1 MFNKL
6 YSKIKENI
14 LFVISILIILIFIIL
29 FKIEL
34 PYTIYMSGG
43 TSNVSTS
50 IKVENESI
58 STGTYKSLY
67 VLSTKAN
74 PITYLLS
81 KVISKWDL
89 IENKEMILNE
99 DEKYDDIFLRDK
111 LFLEYSKML
120 AIKTA
125 YTKANKEY
133 KILETNLYVIGS
145 ECDIKIGEK
154 ILKIDDIIVNDVSD
168 IKKILENKNI
178 NDEVIVESIYKDNTY
193 KRSIK
198 IREKDG
204 NKILGIYAIKLEKYE
219 VNPKIEI
226 KTDSNEAGAS
236 SGLMLTLSIYDKLID
251 EDLSKGL
258 LIAGTGSIEEDGKI
272 GKIDGLKHKM
282 LGLSKEKY
290 DVFFIPFDNEEEANE
305 INKKYNLN
313 MEYVPVK
320 TFDEAVNYL
329 LSVKK

>member
-258 LIAGTGSIEEDGKI
+258 LIAGTGRIE
-272 GKIDGLKHKM
+272 
-282 LGLSKEKY
+282 
-290 DVFFIPFDNEEEANE
+290 
-305 INKKYNLN
+305 
-313 MEYVPVK
+313 
-320 TFDEAVNYL
+320 
-329 LSVKK
+329 